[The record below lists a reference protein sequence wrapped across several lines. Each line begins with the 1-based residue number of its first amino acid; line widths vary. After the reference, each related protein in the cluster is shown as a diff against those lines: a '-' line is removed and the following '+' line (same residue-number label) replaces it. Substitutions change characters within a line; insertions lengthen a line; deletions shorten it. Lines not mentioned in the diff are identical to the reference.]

1 MSLVKFY
8 GHYPEM
14 FRKTPTLKKDV
25 LRFFRDDRRVYFKK
39 MPEIVKAMY
48 EGEEIPEDIRPQE
61 SSSEESKESLR
72 PSRVIEPEY
81 NLFESEAD
89 RNSNDEMEFK
99 IAQIRYRQYI
109 SESSTLLEPEDI
121 DRMVRDFCKAY
132 VAAYKKEMYDIGT
145 DIVPAVYDS

>member
-99 IAQIRYRQYI
+99 IA
-109 SESSTLLEPEDI
+109 
-121 DRMVRDFCKAY
+121 
-132 VAAYKKEMYDIGT
+132 
-145 DIVPAVYDS
+145 